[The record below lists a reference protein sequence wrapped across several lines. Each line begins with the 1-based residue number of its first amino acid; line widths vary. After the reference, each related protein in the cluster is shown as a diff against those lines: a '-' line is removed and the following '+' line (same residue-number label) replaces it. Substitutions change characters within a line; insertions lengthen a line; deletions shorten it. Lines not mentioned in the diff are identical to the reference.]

1 MVYHCCFSLRENLDF
16 LDFLQKCF
24 ITLTPDLV
32 LQQWTDTFEQEKERS
47 GQSIKSEE
55 GDEDDGG
62 GPDRAQL
69 EREEKFGKVMKRSG
83 VAITV
88 TSLTD
93 FIAFAVGGT
102 TVRKSNYYQ
111 IGKFLNTLGDNWLYK
126 CSPNIYWLFKLFWE
140 SSLWNLKML
149 LLLYGQ
155 LLEKFGLLLFQH
167 LATWAL
173 RLMTQVSAT

>member
-93 FIAFAVGGT
+93 
-102 TVRKSNYYQ
+102 
-111 IGKFLNTLGDNWLYK
+111 NWLYK

-167 LATWAL
+167 LATGAL